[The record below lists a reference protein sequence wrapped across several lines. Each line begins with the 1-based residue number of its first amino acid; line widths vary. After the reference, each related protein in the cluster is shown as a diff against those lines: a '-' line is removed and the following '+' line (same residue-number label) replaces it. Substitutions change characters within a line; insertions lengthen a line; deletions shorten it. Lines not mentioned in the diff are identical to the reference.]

1 MFKKIIHF
9 KISSFISILH
19 NAVSYTLAEIV
30 IAWYRHLSICK
41 DPHAYFASQVF
52 NKFEREITKGE
63 RTKAKTL
70 LFKSIYGKV

>member
-30 IAWYRHLSICK
+30 IAWYRHLSLYK
-41 DPHAYFASQVF
+41 DPHAYLASKIF
-52 NKFEREITKGE
+52 NKFEGKITKGE
-63 RTKAKTL
+63 RTKAKYL